1 MALVGYSD
9 CYTQGTTMLQ
19 DSVGG
24 AKHACFTRHLC
35 QTPKSSFALS
45 HQLVKGW
52 VVGADLNYNTCKPA
66 SIKAM
71 VDVTQQNELGEP
83 QVHYVP
89 MCLPIDNY
97 VLDLV
102 SYLPH

>member
-1 MALVGYSD
+1 
-9 CYTQGTTMLQ
+9 MLQ

-24 AKHACFTRHLC
+24 AKHAGFTRHFC
-35 QTPKSSFALS
+35 QTPKPSFALR

-52 VVGADLNYNTCKPA
+52 VVGEDLLYNTRKPA
-66 SIKAM
+66 STKAM
-71 VDVTQQNELGEP
+71 VDDTQQNELGEP

-89 MCLPIDNY
+89 IRLSINNY